1 MHAAKARVLVL
12 DLPGLRPLTVHIA
25 LDHRVPPGRQ
35 VLNQLIA
42 RVAIHQRKAARHDQ
56 RIVVAVFPQAV
67 DHLRHQLQHAARALE
82 VVQRGPVFIQAVEHL
97 GVDRVGVF
105 QPFQILAVLR
115 LGGQVVAVGDVVV
128 RKRPAHRL
136 HRQLIVDVA
145 EQAAAHDLERFLGGH
160 RLPQRLNAPEV
171 MRKRSQRLFTTLAAC
186 LLDGLRQRGE
196 QHRRRHRLQGLR
208 QRLHETQVGIEG
220 TTRQRLTF
228 LKLPHIGH
236 QLVDQDHAGRMAAQ
250 QIGQHLLAR
259 RRARGIGLRHQ
270 RVALGPTQLPCQITP
285 QRADA
290 LPILD
295 DRLVGRGLDAV
306 QHGDARLGQ
315 ICHACRI
322 KDGGHALQV
331 AGRCLALGEVIDRQH
346 GVRLATAEGSLQLND
361 WLAALAIE
369 PLRYL
374 G

>member
-1 MHAAKARVLVL
+1 M
-12 DLPGLRPLTVHIA
+12 
-25 LDHRVPPGRQ
+25 
-35 VLNQLIA
+35 
-42 RVAIHQRKAARHDQ
+42 
-56 RIVVAVFPQAV
+56 
-67 DHLRHQLQHAARALE
+67 
-82 VVQRGPVFIQAVEHL
+82 
-97 GVDRVGVF
+97 F
-105 QPFQILAVLR
+105 QPFQVLAVLR

-236 QLVDQDHAGRMAAQ
+236 QLVDQDDAGRVAAQ
-250 QIGQHLLAR
+250 QIGQHIFAR
-259 RRARGIGLRHQ
+259 RGARSIGLRHQ

-346 GVRLATAEGSLQLND
+346 GVRLATAEGGLQLDHRVAAPARQALDHRIQQQPHAFSDEGALEEQRRVLVFRVGRACMHARQVGGEFGLLELAFPHIQVRFRDFAPGFNSHDLISPRHGVFPQRNWSLAHLRQKQEGHHLFRASLQLHH
-361 WLAALAIE
+361 
-369 PLRYL
+369 R
-374 G
+374 